1 MLPETACGQSGLYA
15 GSVESNTDQT
25 THNRRINEMKGIL
38 AILMAGIMIAA
49 MIAPAMSEDA
59 STSVSVGNDAPD
71 VAITSISPDP
81 ADPGDT
87 VTVSGTLSDPNGIG
101 DVSALTYDV
110 MYPNGTLYIDD
121 ASATVAAAWSL
132 NFALP
137 AGGNAPSGTWTV
149 EVTATDAGLAT
160 DTDSSTFV
168 VNTVIS
174 ITVTD
179 MSYGSV
185 TAGSNDN
192 PGSHT
197 VTNTGNVV
205 IVFGNSSTAGYDNDA
220 DDGISWADM
229 TTSDTDTIADSH
241 ITTSWAV
248 STQIAAGANSDVNF
262 ELDVPAGTP
271 SGTYAGNT
279 TFTPTAV

>member
-1 MLPETACGQSGLYA
+1 MGRAAYMLALWNRIRT
-15 GSVESNTDQT
+15 N
-25 THNRRINEMKGIL
+25 NNKRRINEMKGIL

-59 STSVSVGNDAPD
+59 STSASVGNDAPD

-87 VTVSGTLSDPNGIG
+87 VTVNGTLSDPNGIG

-137 AGGNAPSGTWTV
+137 AGGNAPAGTWTV
-149 EVTATDAGLAT
+149 EVTATDAGSAT

-174 ITVTD
+174 ITMTD

-185 TAGSNDN
+185 NAGSNDN
-192 PGSHT
+192 QGIHT
-197 VTNTGNVV
+197 VTNDGNVA
-205 IVFGNSSTAGYDNDA
+205 IVFGESSTTGYDNDGA
-220 DDGISWADM
+220 DGIKWTEM
-229 TTSDTDTIADSH
+229 TDGSNTIADSY
-241 ITTSWAV
+241 ITTIWAV
-248 STQIAAGANSDVNF
+248 STQIAAGANDDVNF

-271 SGTYAGNT
+271 SGTYAGTT
-279 TFTPTAV
+279 TFTPTAI